1 MHFSLQIEELN
12 LDNARAT
19 QIEGL
24 SDEYVNLE
32 SLSLINV
39 GLTTLKGF
47 PKLPKLKR
55 LELSDNRISNG
66 LGALQDCPMLSH
78 LNLSNNKIKDL
89 EAIEPLVCKNNLYL
103 WHFHTINLFQ
113 KSFDQLTHLDLFNN
127 DICNL
132 EDYRTKVFK
141 LLPNLKY
148 LDDTDADDND
158 EEESDEGE
166 DGVNGAEEEDDGEG
180 EDDDDDDDGEEG
192 EEEESDEEDDEDEGE
207 MTLSDLYNKKLDD
220 DEDGEDFVEDG
231 EEEEDDDEID
241 DEDEPS
247 TKKPKVDNSGDAN
260 WNKDFIH
267 KISVFLFPSNF
278 FFAPFFSIFSTLS
291 KTEFQN
297 IRRDFFPTPRRK
309 KVNIFVQKYHEEK
322 AVVSDRARAWPFLI
336 LNSVLLSRCITYFE
350 KMNKYG

>member
-1 MHFSLQIEELN
+1 MGGGKMEERIELERRGKSPSQIEELN

-78 LNLSNNKIKDL
+78 LNLSNNKIEDL
-89 EAIEPLVCKNNLYL
+89 EAIEPL
-103 WHFHTINLFQ
+103 

-132 EDYRTKVFK
+132 DDYRTKVFK

-148 LDDTDADDND
+148 LDDTDADDN
-158 EEESDEGE
+158 
-166 DGVNGAEEEDDGEG
+166 
-180 EDDDDDDDGEEG
+180 
-192 EEEESDEEDDEDEGE
+192 EEEESDDDEDDEDDGE

-220 DEDGEDFVEDG
+220 DEDGEDFVEGD
-231 EEEEDDDEID
+231 EEEDDDEID

-247 TKKPKVDNSGDAN
+247 TKKPKVDNDGDAN
-260 WNKDFIH
+260 
-267 KISVFLFPSNF
+267 
-278 FFAPFFSIFSTLS
+278 
-291 KTEFQN
+291 
-297 IRRDFFPTPRRK
+297 
-309 KVNIFVQKYHEEK
+309 
-322 AVVSDRARAWPFLI
+322 
-336 LNSVLLSRCITYFE
+336 
-350 KMNKYG
+350 